1 MKTLQRL
8 CAALA
13 LTMVLSVSAFAGEM
27 TTMVTAP
34 PPPPDQAITQ
44 GEMTTM
50 ATGEMQTTAN
60 DSVTQSALDLL
71 QRVLSI
77 F

>member
-8 CAALA
+8 CAAL
-13 LTMVLSVSAFAGEM
+13 VLSLSLAVSAFAGEM
-27 TTMVTAP
+27 TTMITTP
-34 PPPPDQAITQ
+34 PPPPNQATAS
-44 GEMTTM
+44 GEMTTGI
-50 ATGEMQTTAN
+50 TGEMQTTN
-60 DSVTQSALDLL
+60 SVTQMALDML